1 MLAQRAIVWGLEDL
15 MRSNMRFSAVA
26 ATCGLLLAMASKTAF
41 ASPSS
46 DEEWKTAARWHRG
59 LKTAVLGTLL
69 LDGDGI
75 EFRSA
80 KFTHRWKYLEI
91 HSFDLSGRELT
102 LLTYQN
108 RAWHEPGERPFRFT
122 FNEGGLPPEIA
133 ALLTE

>member
-1 MLAQRAIVWGLEDL
+1 MLAHRAIVWGLEDL
-15 MRSNMRFSAVA
+15 MRSTTRCSAFA
-26 ATCGLLLAMASKTAF
+26 AMCGFLFAMVSKTVF
-41 ASPSS
+41 ANPSP
-46 DEEWKTAARWHRG
+46 DEEWKTAAKWHRG
-59 LKTAVLGTLL
+59 LKTAVLGSLL
-69 LDGDGI
+69 LDGDGV

-80 KFTHRWKYLEI
+80 KFTRRWKYLEI